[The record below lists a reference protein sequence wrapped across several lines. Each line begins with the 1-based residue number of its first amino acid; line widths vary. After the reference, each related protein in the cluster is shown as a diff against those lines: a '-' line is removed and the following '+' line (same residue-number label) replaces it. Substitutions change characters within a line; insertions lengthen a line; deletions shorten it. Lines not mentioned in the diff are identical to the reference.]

1 MQHNER
7 KMRTINFDNKT
18 PKEILSVLG
27 ELFETS
33 LKMNNLSR
41 LEKSIEVANA
51 IDTDKFDNHSLAI
64 LNYFLGNAWSYVLKI
79 KNPIPNFG
87 FEVEEIEKE
96 ILYYRKALDLIK
108 NCNDDFITC
117 QILTNLGNLF
127 SHIGRVVEAQEY
139 FNLCL
144 NINDKFGMAIG
155 NRGFGLFHY
164 ARIVFEP
171 VHQFIFLQYARKYL
185 LESLKCSD
193 VYLEAKKDFYS
204 KAKHIETAYSIYD
217 LNDFKKYKNY
227 YKGLKQEEIDYR
239 TWCAEHKLFINP
251 LNDIFTDSIV
261 ANDCL
266 FTPSMVLS
274 FKEKPIYQTI
284 YNQIKQEYVSARFLF
299 YESLFY
305 NNTHFSDKNVTLMD
319 TLDYSAYSLTV
330 EKTKIAFRVCYSLFD
345 KIAYCLNL
353 YFKLEN
359 KSDKVTFKNIWYKNL
374 YKNQGL
380 NQLLSQSENWALRGL
395 YWLSKDLYE
404 KDFDATIEPQAKEIA
419 KIRNYIEHK
428 SFKVVESLNFKHT
441 EETETYEIDRDLF
454 IEKTLKVVKLSRS
467 ALMYLA
473 YVFYEEE
480 SNRERFRDRKTII
493 PMEFINLRDEY
504 KT

>member
-1 MQHNER
+1 MEV
-7 KMRTINFDNKT
+7 INFDNKT

-27 ELFETS
+27 ELFENSFETND
-33 LKMNNLSR
+33 LNR
-41 LEKSIEVANA
+41 LVKSIEIANI

-64 LNYFLGNAWSYVLKI
+64 LNYFLGNAWSYVFKI

-87 FEVEEIEKE
+87 FEAEEIEKE
-96 ILYYRKALDLIK
+96 ILYYRKALELIK
-108 NCNDDFITC
+108 DCDDDFIAC
-117 QILTNLGNLF
+117 QVLTNMGNLF
-127 SHIGRVVEAQEY
+127 SHIGRIVEAQEY

-144 NINDKFGMAIG
+144 NINGKFGMAIG

-185 LESLKCSD
+185 LESLNCSD
-193 VYLEAKKDFYS
+193 VHLEAKEDFYS
-204 KAKHIETAYSIYD
+204 TVKHIETTFTIDD
-217 LNDFKKYKNY
+217 LNDFKTYKNY

-239 TWCAEHKLFINP
+239 TWCAKHRLFINP
-251 LNDIFTDSIV
+251 LNDIFTESVV

-266 FTPSMVLS
+266 FTPAMVLS
-274 FKEKPIYQTI
+274 FREKPIYQTI
-284 YNQIKQEYVSARFLF
+284 YNQLKQEYVSARFLF
-299 YESLFY
+299 YESLY
-305 NNTHFSDKNVTLMD
+305 CNKTHFSDKNVTLLD
-319 TLDYSAYSLTV
+319 TLDYAAYSLTV
-330 EKTKIAFRVCYSLFD
+330 EKAKIAFRVCYSIFD

-359 KSDKVTFKNIWYKNL
+359 KSDKVTFRNIWYKNL
-374 YKNQGL
+374 YKNQNL
-380 NQLLSQSENWALRGL
+380 NQTLSQSENWALRGL

-404 KDFDATIEPQAKEIA
+404 EDFSTTIEPQAKEIA

-428 SFKVVESLNFKHT
+428 SFKIVESYNSIYT
-441 EETETYEIDRDLF
+441 EEAETYEIGRDLF
-454 IEKTLKVVKLSRS
+454 IEKTLRVIKLSRS

-473 YVFYEEE
+473 YVYYEEE
-480 SNRERFRDRKTII
+480 SNRERFRDRKTVI
-493 PMEFINLRDEY
+493 PVDFINLRDEY

>member
-1 MQHNER
+1 ME
-7 KMRTINFDNKT
+7 TINLNNKE
-18 PKEILSVLG
+18 PQEILSILG
-27 ELFETS
+27 QLFDSS
-33 LKMNNLSR
+33 LDAGNLDR
-41 LEKSIEVANA
+41 LRRSIEIVNT
-51 IDTDKFDNHSLAI
+51 INTEKFDNNSLAI
-64 LNYFLGNAWSYVLKI
+64 LNYFLGNAWSYVFKI
-79 KNPIPNFG
+79 KNPIPDFG
-87 FEVEEIEKE
+87 FEVEEIDKE

-108 NCNDDFITC
+108 DCDDDFTTC

-144 NINDKFGMAIG
+144 NTNNKFGMAIG

-164 ARIVFEP
+164 ARIVFDP

-185 LESLKCSD
+185 LESLNCPD
-193 VYLEAKKDFYS
+193 VYLEAKQDFYS
-204 KAKHIETAYSIYD
+204 KAKHIETAYPIND
-217 LNDFKKYKNY
+217 LNDFKTYNNY

-239 TWCAEHKLFINP
+239 TWCAEHRLFVNP
-251 LNDIFTDSIV
+251 LNDIFTDSVV

-274 FKEKPIYQTI
+274 SKEKPIYQTI

-299 YESLFY
+299 YESLFS
-305 NNTHFSDKNVTLMD
+305 NNTHFSDKDVTLMD
-319 TLDYSAYSLTV
+319 TLDYSAYSLNV
-330 EKTKIAFRVCYSLFD
+330 EKTKIAFRVCYSIFD

-359 KSDKVTFKNIWYKNL
+359 NKSKKVTFRNIWYKNF
-374 YKNQGL
+374 YKDQGL
-380 NQLLSQSENWALRGL
+380 NQSLSQSENWALRGL

-404 KDFDATIEPQAKEIA
+404 KDFDAVIEPQAKEIA

-428 SFKVVESLNFKHT
+428 SFKVVESFNSNHT

-454 IEKTLKVVKLSRS
+454 IEKTLKVIKLSRS

-473 YVFYEEE
+473 YVFYGEE
-480 SNRERFRDRKTII
+480 SNREKFRDRATIM
-493 PMEFINLRDEY
+493 PVEFINLRDEY